1 MSPELL
7 KSLETASVTWDDLN
21 PGDRFV
27 TAGRTVTEADIVN
40 FAGLSADY
48 NQLHTDAEFAAQ
60 TPHGRRIAHG
70 LLVLAIMSGLST
82 RLPMNKFMEKAIIGL
97 AGLQAKWLR
106 PVFIG
111 DTLHVVAEVIG
122 KEPGKKPGRGTVIF
136 KRAAV
141 NQKGDTVLETEWRL
155 VMAMRNPGN

>member
-1 MSPELL
+1 MASVLL
-7 KSLETASVTWDDLN
+7 QTLETASVTYDDLS

-60 TPHGRRIAHG
+60 TPHGKRIAHG
-70 LLVLAIMSGLST
+70 LLVLSIVSGLCT
-82 RLPMNKFMEKAIIGL
+82 RLPVNKFMEKAIIGL

-106 PVFIG
+106 PVFVG
-111 DTLHVVAEVIG
+111 DTIHVQVEVMR
-122 KEPGKKPGRGTVIF
+122 KEPGKRHGRGSVVF

-141 NQKGDTVLETEWRL
+141 NQKGETVLETEWRI
-155 VMAMRNPGN
+155 VMASRTGA

>member
-1 MSPELL
+1 MSRTLFET
-7 KSLETASVTWDDLN
+7 LETASVTYDDLN

-48 NQLHTDAEFAAQ
+48 NQLHTDAEFAAKTQ
-60 TPHGRRIAHG
+60 HGKRIAHG
-70 LLVLAIMSGLST
+70 LLVLSIVSGLCT
-82 RLPMNKFMEKAIIGL
+82 RLPVNKFMEKSIIGL

-111 DTLHVVAEVIG
+111 DTLHVLVEVTG
-122 KEPGKKPGRGTVIF
+122 KEPGRKPGRGTVTF

-141 NQKGDTVLETEWRL
+141 NQAGATVLETDWKI
-155 VMAMRNPGN
+155 VMATRTGEA